1 MTQRTENRL
10 VRTAVRSGS
19 GRFALRVGRD
29 LRDIEV
35 VDRGM
40 TLAAHAFTSIL
51 PILIVVGALRATL
64 DPQADAIFAEHLGF
78 NDATA
83 EMLDKSLPTGARE
96 LRVIGVVGVVVLV
109 IAATSFARALE
120 RSFQT
125 IWRTPKVSIRFAW
138 RWLVAIVAVV
148 IGIALIVA
156 TRIIVHGGGA
166 LPVLEFIAE
175 VAIWGALWW
184 IAGWI
189 VMNRGVSLRALLPG
203 AVLAGV
209 AFAIA
214 GQVARVVLPPVL
226 AEAALR
232 FGILGVAFSYIGWL
246 LVLSC
251 ILLIAATAGRV
262 VYLTSTGQAW
272 RRSAS
277 AFVAKARV
285 GAGD

>member
-1 MTQRTENRL
+1 MAQRTENRL
-10 VRTAVRSGS
+10 VRAGARSAS

-29 LRDIEV
+29 LRDLEV

-40 TLAAHAFTSIL
+40 TLAAHVFTSIL

-78 NDATA
+78 SDATA
-83 EMLDKSLPTGARE
+83 EMLEKSLPAGARE

-125 IWRTPKVSIRFAW
+125 IWRTPKVSIKFAW

-148 IGIALIVA
+148 IG
-156 TRIIVHGGGA
+156 TRAHRRDAHHRARRRCDPRDRVHRRGRDLGCA
-166 LPVLEFIAE
+166 V
-175 VAIWGALWW
+175 VD
-184 IAGWI
+184 
-189 VMNRGVSLRALLPG
+189 RGVDRDQPTREPSSAPARRSARRG
-203 AVLAGV
+203 RVRDRGT
-209 AFAIA
+209 
-214 GQVARVVLPPVL
+214 GGRVVLPPIL

-251 ILLIAATAGRV
+251 ILLIAVTAGRV
-262 VYLTSTGQAW
+262 VYLTSTRQVW
-272 RRSAS
+272 RRS
-277 AFVAKARV
+277 
-285 GAGD
+285 